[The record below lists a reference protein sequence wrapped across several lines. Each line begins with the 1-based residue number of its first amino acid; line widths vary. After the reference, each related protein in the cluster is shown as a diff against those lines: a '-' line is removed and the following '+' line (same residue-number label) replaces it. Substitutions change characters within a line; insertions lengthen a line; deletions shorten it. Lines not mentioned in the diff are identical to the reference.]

1 MYLQLLCA
9 LVRKQSESWIHSKKQ
24 IITIKNLVKQGESSL
39 NSKIIFIPFIIC
51 AIAMVGKNVT
61 LLCGKKDL
69 AITFS
74 KLFTIGFL
82 LFWFGFLSVAVFVC
96 IRDKN
101 YNTLVFTLP
110 FWIVGIFVAKR
121 RFFAKQSKKDGR
133 MQIPTGIIVGSILV
147 FVTLIAGIWILAQG
161 VMNADGKLL
170 FAGGFFTFGA
180 FTFVL
185 AALTAK
191 GIFEHYKVDV
201 LGLYIGILF
210 VVIGIGIIAMI
221 YNQRFGLWIVIPV
234 IMIGAGVLQINKC
247 IKNKKN
253 KE

>member
-1 MYLQLLCA
+1 MNNNFNIKKLGVSLFVIALL
-9 LVRKQSESWIHSKKQ
+9 LYFMMK
-24 IITIKNLVKQGESSL
+24 TPSL

-110 FWIVGIFVAKR
+110 FWIAGIWVVKR
-121 RFFAKQSKKDGR
+121 RFWGSQISKNSR
-133 MQIPTGIIVGSILV
+133 IPIHMGIILSIVSMLV
-147 FVTLIAGIWILAQG
+147 LLVAGILFMIQG
-161 VMNADGKLL
+161 VMTSDMKLI
-170 FAGGFFTFGA
+170 FAGAFFTFGT

-191 GIFEHYKVDV
+191 GCFEHCKVDI

-221 YNQRFGLWIVIPV
+221 YNQSFGLWIAIPV
-234 IMIGAGVLQINKC
+234 LMIGAGVVQIIKC
-247 IKNKKN
+247 IKTR
-253 KE
+253 

>member
-1 MYLQLLCA
+1 MNNNFNIKKLGVSLFVIALL
-9 LVRKQSESWIHSKKQ
+9 LYFMMK
-24 IITIKNLVKQGESSL
+24 TPSL

-51 AIAMVGKNVT
+51 AIAMVGKNV
-61 LLCGKKDL
+61 
-69 AITFS
+69 
-74 KLFTIGFL
+74 
-82 LFWFGFLSVAVFVC
+82 
-96 IRDKN
+96 
-101 YNTLVFTLP
+101 TLP

-170 FAGGFFTFGA
+170 FAGGFFAFGA

-185 AALTAK
+185 AALTVR
-191 GIFEHYKVDV
+191 GCFEHYKVDV

-210 VVIGIGIIAMI
+210 VVIGIGVIAMI
-221 YNQRFGLWIVIPV
+221 YNQNFGLWIVLPV
-234 IMIGAGVLQINKC
+234 MMIGAGVLQIIKC

>member
-39 NSKIIFIPFIIC
+39 NSKIIFIPFIIG
-51 AIAMVGKNVT
+51 AIAMVGKNIA
-61 LLCGKKDL
+61 LLCGKKNL
-69 AITFS
+69 AAIFN

-82 LFWFGFLSVAVFVC
+82 LFWFGFLSVSAYIC

-101 YNTLVFTLP
+101 YNMLAFTLP
-110 FWIVGIFVAKR
+110 FWLAGIFVVKR
-121 RFFAKQSKKDGR
+121 RFFRNQSEKNGR
-133 MQIPTGIIVGSILV
+133 IQIPIGIIVGCILV
-147 FVTLIAGIWILAQG
+147 LVTLIAGIMILIQG
-161 VMNADGKLL
+161 VMNVDWKLI
-170 FAGGFFTFGA
+170 FTGGFFTFGA

-185 AALTAK
+185 AALTVK
-191 GIFEHYKVDV
+191 GCFERYRVDV

-210 VVIGIGIIAMI
+210 VVIGIGVIVMI

-234 IMIGAGVLQINKC
+234 LMIGVGVIQIIRC
-247 IKNKKN
+247 MKNKKN
-253 KE
+253 E

>member
-1 MYLQLLCA
+1 
-9 LVRKQSESWIHSKKQ
+9 
-24 IITIKNLVKQGESSL
+24 
-39 NSKIIFIPFIIC
+39 
-51 AIAMVGKNVT
+51 
-61 LLCGKKDL
+61 
-69 AITFS
+69 
-74 KLFTIGFL
+74 
-82 LFWFGFLSVAVFVC
+82 
-96 IRDKN
+96 
-101 YNTLVFTLP
+101 
-110 FWIVGIFVAKR
+110 
-121 RFFAKQSKKDGR
+121 

-234 IMIGAGVLQINKC
+234 MMIGAGVLQIIKC
-247 IKNKKN
+247 IKNKRIIKLFEGLP
-253 KE
+253 KFLRVFHEGLPYF

>member
-1 MYLQLLCA
+1 MNNNFNIKKLGVSLFVIALL
-9 LVRKQSESWIHSKKQ
+9 LYFMMK
-24 IITIKNLVKQGESSL
+24 TPSL

-110 FWIVGIFVAKR
+110 FWIVGIFVVKR
-121 RFFAKQSKKDGR
+121 RFFRKQSERDGR

-170 FAGGFFTFGA
+170 FAGGFFAFGA

-185 AALTAK
+185 AALTVR
-191 GIFEHYKVDV
+191 GCFEHYKVDV

-234 IMIGAGVLQINKC
+234 MMIGAGVLQIIKC
-247 IKNKKN
+247 INNKKN